1 MILKQISI
9 IITIGRPVTFPL
21 CDRYLFQLPPVSNYF
36 SKLLYS
42 PNRDQTSIIH
52 LPRSLPI
59 LKRSSHC
66 HSCKVILRFTDSQFH
81 SLLLIHP
88 PRGFCLIVF
97 SDSGLLRLL
106 LIQTMTAG
114 RITVTSRRSPIFP
127 TDNVY
132 RSRIGDGYHTPA
144 EGHTRRRAS
153 CERDKRTRDTS
164 CR

>member
-1 MILKQISI
+1 MRQVFIS
-9 IITIGRPVTFPL
+9 TSTGFE
-21 CDRYLFQLPPVSNYF
+21 LFR
-36 SKLLYS
+36 LLYS

-59 LKRSSHC
+59 LKHSSHC
-66 HSCKVILRFTDSQFH
+66 HSCKVILRFTNSQFH

-88 PRGFCLIVF
+88 PRGFRLIVF

-153 CERDKRTRDTS
+153 CERDKRTRGTS